1 MKHDIVNAA
10 DIDALVTAFYQ
21 KVLPDP
27 IIGFIF
33 TDIAGIDLAQHLP
46 KIAGFWHKIL
56 LPQSPEGQA
65 YKGRTFEIHQHLHQ
79 RCQLNEHHFQRWVLL
94 FTRTVDELYAG
105 PLADLTKQRAAAI
118 AESMHK
124 GLHNK
129 AATQHM
135 LQREQT
141 GVQFF
146 EPDQSA

>member
-1 MKHDIVNAA
+1 MKQDIVSPA
-10 DIDALVTAFYQ
+10 DINALVTAFYQ

-33 TDIAGIDLAQHLP
+33 TDIAGIDLQQHLP

-56 LPQSPEGQA
+56 LPQSTEGQS
-65 YKGRTFEIHQHLHQ
+65 YNGRTFEIHQQLH
-79 RCQLNEHHFQRWVLL
+79 RLCALNEHHFQRWVML
-94 FTRTVDELYAG
+94 FTRSVDELYSG
-105 PLADLTKQRAAAI
+105 PMAELAKQRAAAI

-124 GLHNK
+124 GLHHQ

-135 LQREQT
+135 LQREHS

-146 EPDQSA
+146 DPDQIL